1 MLSLTQTK
9 SRCFNIK
16 NMSKD
21 KILELDQK
29 LSSQRQE
36 WSSTIKSLAAGLKK
50 LDGMEETIAN
60 VLSSRQTL
68 VDQIAYINVKIK
80 QQKTKISGRYRE
92 AYIRYFEY
100 DYKLGEKQ
108 KERFIEN
115 DLADDNMIL
124 SHLENQLEFLRD
136 SVKTL
141 DNMGFA
147 IRNRLA
153 LKDL

>member
-1 MLSLTQTK
+1 
-9 SRCFNIK
+9 
-16 NMSKD
+16 MSNE
-21 KILELDQK
+21 KILALDQK
-29 LSSQRQE
+29 LSAQRQE
-36 WSSTIKSLAAGLKK
+36 WTTTIKDLAQGLRN
-50 LDGMEETIAN
+50 LNGMEETIAN

-80 QQKTKISGRYRE
+80 QQKKTIAARYRE
-92 AYIRYFEY
+92 AYIRYYNY

-108 KERFIEN
+108 KEKFLEN

-124 SHLENQLEFLRD
+124 SHLENQLDWLKD

>member
-1 MLSLTQTK
+1 
-9 SRCFNIK
+9 
-16 NMSKD
+16 MSKD

>member
-1 MLSLTQTK
+1 
-9 SRCFNIK
+9 
-16 NMSKD
+16 MSKE
-21 KILELDQK
+21 KILALDEK
-29 LSSQRQE
+29 LSSQRAG
-36 WSSTIKSLAAGLKK
+36 WSKNIKDLASSLRNINA
-50 LDGMEETIAN
+50 MEETISG
-60 VLSSRQTL
+60 VLSSRQTM
-68 VDQIAYINVKIK
+68 VEQIAYLNTKVKEQKNNIN
-80 QQKTKISGRYRE
+80 SRWRE

-115 DLADDNMIL
+115 DLVQEHTKL
-124 SHLENQLEFLRD
+124 SLLENQLDFMKE

-147 IRNRLA
+147 ITNRLA

>member
-1 MLSLTQTK
+1 MD
-9 SRCFNIK
+9 
-16 NMSKD
+16 SK
-21 KILELDQK
+21 KILILDQK
-29 LSSQRQE
+29 LSAQRNE
-36 WSSTIKSLAAGLKK
+36 WSVTIRELAQGLRH
-50 LDGMEETIAN
+50 LNGMEAVIAN

-68 VDQIAYINVKIK
+68 VDQMAYINVKIK
-80 QQKTKISGRYRE
+80 QQKKVIAGKYRE
-92 AYIRYFEY
+92 AYIRYYNY

-108 KERFIEN
+108 KEKFLEN

-124 SHLENQLEFLRD
+124 SHLENQMDWLRD

>member
-1 MLSLTQTK
+1 
-9 SRCFNIK
+9 
-16 NMSKD
+16 MSKEN
-21 KILELDQK
+21 ILALDRK
-29 LSSQRQE
+29 LSTQRTE
-36 WSSTIKSLAAGLKK
+36 WTNNIRDLAQSLKK
-50 LDGMEETIAN
+50 INGIEETIAE

-68 VDQIAYINVKIK
+68 VEQMSYLNMKVKEQRNKVNV
-80 QQKTKISGRYRE
+80 RYRE
-92 AYIRYFEY
+92 AYIRYYEY

-108 KERFIEN
+108 KEKFIET
-115 DLADDNMIL
+115 DLADENMIL
-124 SHLENQLEFLRD
+124 SHLENQVEFFRD

>member
-1 MLSLTQTK
+1 
-9 SRCFNIK
+9 
-16 NMSKD
+16 MSNE
-21 KILELDQK
+21 KILALDQK
-29 LSSQRQE
+29 LSAQRNE
-36 WSSTIKSLAAGLKK
+36 WSVTIRNLAQSLRSINT
-50 LDGMEETIAN
+50 MEITIAD

-68 VDQIAYINVKIK
+68 VDQMAYINVKIK
-80 QQKTKISGRYRE
+80 QQKKTIAARYRE
-92 AYIRYFEY
+92 AYIRYYNY

-108 KERFIEN
+108 KEKFLEN

-124 SHLENQLEFLRD
+124 SHLENQMDWLRD

>member
-1 MLSLTQTK
+1 
-9 SRCFNIK
+9 
-16 NMSKD
+16 MSNE
-21 KILELDQK
+21 KILSLDQK
-29 LSSQRQE
+29 LSAQRNE
-36 WSSTIKSLAAGLKK
+36 WSATIRSLAQSLRN
-50 LDGMEETIAN
+50 LNTMEVTIAD

-68 VDQIAYINVKIK
+68 VDQMAYINVKIK
-80 QQKTKISGRYRE
+80 QQKKAIAARYRE
-92 AYIRYFEY
+92 AYIRYYNY

-108 KERFIEN
+108 KEKFLEN

-124 SHLENQLEFLRD
+124 SHLENQMDWLRD

>member
-1 MLSLTQTK
+1 
-9 SRCFNIK
+9 
-16 NMSKD
+16 MSNE
-21 KILELDQK
+21 KILALDQK
-29 LSSQRQE
+29 LSAQRNE
-36 WSSTIKSLAAGLKK
+36 WSVTIRNLAQSLRNINT
-50 LDGMEETIAN
+50 MEITIAD

-68 VDQIAYINVKIK
+68 VDQMAYINVKIK
-80 QQKTKISGRYRE
+80 QQKKTIAARYRE
-92 AYIRYFEY
+92 AYIRYYNY

-108 KERFIEN
+108 KEKFLEN
-115 DLADDNMIL
+115 DLAEDNMIL
-124 SHLENQLEFLRD
+124 SHLENQMDWLRD

>member
-1 MLSLTQTK
+1 M
-9 SRCFNIK
+9 SRE
-16 NMSKD
+16 

-29 LSSQRQE
+29 LTSQRAT
-36 WSSTIKSLAAGLKK
+36 WSTNIKELAKSLKNVN
-50 LDGMEETIAN
+50 GMEETIAG
-60 VLSSRQTL
+60 VLSSRQTM
-68 VDQIAYINVKIK
+68 VEQIAYLNTKIK
-80 QQKTKISGRYRE
+80 EQKNTINSRWRE
-92 AYIRYFEY
+92 AYIRYYEY

-115 DLADDNMIL
+115 DLVQDNTKL
-124 SHLENQLEFLRD
+124 ALLENQLDFMRE

>member
-1 MLSLTQTK
+1 
-9 SRCFNIK
+9 
-16 NMSKD
+16 MSKE
-21 KILELDQK
+21 KILALDSK
-29 LSSQRQE
+29 LSEQRTE
-36 WSSTIKSLAAGLKK
+36 WSNRIKDLAQNLRH
-50 LDGMEETIAN
+50 LNTLEITIAD

-68 VDQIAYINVKIK
+68 IDQIAYINVKIRE
-80 QQKTKISGRYRE
+80 QKARLNSRYRD
-92 AYIRYFEY
+92 AYIRYYEY

-108 KERFIEN
+108 KEKFIEN
-115 DLADDNMIL
+115 DLESDNTIL
-124 SHLENQLEFLRD
+124 ANLENQLDFFKE

>member
-1 MLSLTQTK
+1 MSAK
-9 SRCFNIK
+9 ENI
-16 NMSKD
+16 
-21 KILELDQK
+21 LALDQK
-29 LSSQRQE
+29 LSAQRNE
-36 WSSTIKSLAAGLKK
+36 WSNNIKQLAQNLRKLNGL
-50 LDGMEETIAN
+50 EVVIAD

-68 VDQIAYINVKIK
+68 VDQMAYLNMKVKEQKSKVATRYRTAYIK
-80 QQKTKISGRYRE
+80 Y
-92 AYIRYFEY
+92 YEY

-108 KERFIEN
+108 KEKFIET

-124 SHLENQLEFLRD
+124 SHLENQIDFLRE

-141 DNMGFA
+141 DNMGVA